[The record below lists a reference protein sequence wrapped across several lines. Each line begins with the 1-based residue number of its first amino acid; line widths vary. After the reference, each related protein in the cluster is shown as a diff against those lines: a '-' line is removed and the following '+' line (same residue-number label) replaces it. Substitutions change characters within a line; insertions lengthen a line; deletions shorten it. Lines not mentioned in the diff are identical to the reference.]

1 MSKIILTGASGF
13 LGKNLFKKLSGHDVI
28 KVYKNNKV
36 EDGWFCDLNRKDS
49 VNMLIER
56 SSPEIIIHCA
66 ANPSPK
72 HPEDYKKF
80 LEDHIISTVNLLES
94 CKPGTKFIYISSV
107 LVFGNHFPVMEPTNL
122 YGAAKSSCEVF
133 CEVYAKLKKLKVN
146 IIRPCAIVGPEMSHG
161 LLFDVKRKLKS
172 EDEKIEVWGNEP
184 GSTKPF
190 VHVDDVCDWILKCID
205 SEITL
210 PVNCFPVDSISVKQ
224 IVEIGMSVLN
234 IKKEIVWDASKVW
247 IGDNNVI
254 NTSNQQVLFIQST
267 STDAVKRCFN
277 ET

>member
-1 MSKIILTGASGF
+1 MSKIVLTGASGF

-28 KVYKNNKV
+28 QVYKNNKI
-36 EDGWFCDLNRKDS
+36 EDGWFCDLNKKDS

-56 SSPEIIIHCA
+56 SNPEIIIHCA

-72 HPEDYKKF
+72 HPEDYKQF

-94 CKPGTKFIYISSV
+94 CKSGTKFIYISSV

-122 YGAAKSSCEVF
+122 YGAAKSSCEAF
-133 CEVYAKLKKLKVN
+133 CEVYSKLKKIKIN

-190 VHVDDVCDWILKCID
+190 VHVDDVCDWVLKCID
-205 SEITL
+205 SEVKL
-210 PVNCFPVDSISVKQ
+210 PINCFPVDSISVKQ

-254 NTSNQQVLFIQST
+254 DTSNQQILFIQST
-267 STDAVKRCFN
+267 STDAVRRCFN